1 MGKDKSKTRTPSSPS
16 SSSSSSFSSTASS
29 PSMKENDIPPPS
41 SSPPSKGDISS
52 PSKANAAPPPSL
64 LTPKG
69 IQVFSPPPPKE
80 GTIPPPKYTDI
91 PPPTTPPPSPS
102 NKNAAVPSLS
112 TIAQLPYSAHSKPS
126 KKGLHFR
133 SRSVLESVPSS
144 PSHSKESHDEDKYS
158 IQAIVSPRQEPN
170 DKKSKKKD
178 DEDSSNPL
186 RKWKKSRSTTP
197 MGSPQMQPGDEAYS
211 PSTSPS
217 MSKAGRILSK
227 MLTKKRAAT
236 VADIRVTE
244 DFGNGEEREAPSFL
258 TTFYTPELRESLE
271 EFLKKRFVHENI
283 EFINDCNSFA
293 EADFESKSA
302 MAEEAQRIYNRYIA
316 EGSPMEINIGYKER
330 SDLKDDVFSN
340 LDQGVF
346 EKTSRNIRDGIET
359 SFFLEWK
366 LTGAWKT
373 IRFAPIKLRPPT
385 MTRVIENKRLW
396 NQLIRFVSRS
406 EEGKKYAEF
415 YRKAELLRVSP
426 SVLGLGVLYSFY
438 EEFFDEPATDKQRE
452 VVPHLEKAM
461 KNFYVMLERKY
472 YPNWVLQ
479 KEWDCVSETHIVC

>member
-1 MGKDKSKTRTPSSPS
+1 MGKDKHKSHASPS
-16 SSSSSSFSSTASS
+16 SSSASS
-29 PSMKENDIPPPS
+29 PSVKENDIPPPS
-41 SSPPSKGDISS
+41 SSPPGKGDVSS
-52 PSKANAAPPPSL
+52 PQKMSVNPSPSSL

-69 IQVFSPPPPKE
+69 IQVFSPPPSKE
-80 GTIPPPKYTDI
+80 GVVPPPKYTDI
-91 PPPTTPPPSPS
+91 PPPATPPPSPS
-102 NKNAAVPSLS
+102 TKNAAVPSLA
-112 TIAQLPYSAHSKPS
+112 TIAQLPYSAHPKSS
-126 KKGLHFR
+126 KKGLHIR
-133 SRSVLESVPSS
+133 SRSVLEAVPPPSS
-144 PSHSKESHDEDKYS
+144 HTSDAPDEDKYS
-158 IQAIVSPRQEPN
+158 IQAIVSPRQEPS
-170 DKKSKKKD
+170 DKKGKKKKD
-178 DEDSSNPL
+178 DDDDSNPL
-186 RKWKKSRSTTP
+186 KKWRKSRSATP
-197 MGSPQMQPGDEAYS
+197 MGSPQMESGDESHSAS
-211 PSTSPS
+211 PSPS

-227 MLTKKRAAT
+227 VLTKKRAAT
-236 VADIRVTE
+236 VADIRVTGDLE
-244 DFGNGEEREAPSFL
+244 GGEEREPPSFM
-258 TTFYTPELRESLE
+258 TAFYTPELRESLE
-271 EFLKKRFVHENI
+271 EFLKKRFVNENI

-293 EADFESKSA
+293 EADFVSKSA

-346 EKTSRNIRDGIET
+346 EKTSRSIRDGIET

-385 MTRVIENKRLW
+385 MTRVTENKRLW

-406 EEGKKYAEF
+406 EDGKKYAEF
-415 YRKAELLRVSP
+415 HRKAELLRESP
-426 SVLGLGVLYSFY
+426 SVLGLGVLYSFF

-452 VVPHLEKAM
+452 VIPHLERAV
-461 KNFYVMLERKY
+461 KNFYAMLERKY